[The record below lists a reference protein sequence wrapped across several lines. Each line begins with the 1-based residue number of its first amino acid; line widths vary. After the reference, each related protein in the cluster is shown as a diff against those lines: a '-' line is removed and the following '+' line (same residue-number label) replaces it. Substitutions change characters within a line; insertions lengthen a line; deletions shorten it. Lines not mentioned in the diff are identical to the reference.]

1 MRPLRSPATAGCA
14 CSYEGVKDRKYARE
28 RFAERGAYSADEVVD
43 ELFAALRAGAP
54 FYILCQDHETTRA
67 MDDGRMQWAFD
78 DVLFRRAPL
87 SRWSEQYKAEFKEVA
102 GDAAQPASAAV
113 LGLKIP
119 LLGQAGLV
127 FAPVLLV
134 AAPIALI
141 VIGNGAL
148 QQLRRSFDGTAEKYT
163 QNEN

>member
-102 GDAAQPASAAV
+102 
-113 LGLKIP
+113 
-119 LLGQAGLV
+119 AGFV
-127 FAPVLLV
+127 
-134 AAPIALI
+134 
-141 VIGNGAL
+141 
-148 QQLRRSFDGTAEKYT
+148 
-163 QNEN
+163 